1 MKWLYSYICFEA
13 YHSLIRSVLHSFI
26 DSFIDSV
33 THSNIHSFVLSSH
46 SYIPLRSVSVHF
58 FSFISSCWWRCSLQ
72 KPRNILC
79 KRFSASCVPL
89 PLPCWTSA
97 SAHCKWQSPQ
107 RRHVMFWFHSLCE
120 RPKRLNTFF
129 FIRSFIQA
137 AIHSIHSFVPSF
149 IQSVIHSAG
158 DDPDVHGGNVCAHS
172 LSTMPSVCYT
182 GTEPK
187 TEKKQRNTREDG
199 N

>member
-1 MKWLYSYICFEA
+1 MLR
-13 YHSLIRSVLHSFI
+13 SLSFI
-26 DSFIDSV
+26 DSFCPSFFHWFIHWFS
-33 THSNIHSFVLSSH
+33 HSFQHSFVLSSH

-129 FIRSFIQA
+129 FIRSFIHA
-137 AIHSIHSFVPSF
+137 AIHSIHSLLLSFSQSF
-149 IQSVIHSAG
+149 IQQGMTPTFTVVTSA
-158 DDPDVHGGNVCAHS
+158 PTA
-172 LSTMPSVCYT
+172 
-182 GTEPK
+182 
-187 TEKKQRNTREDG
+187 
-199 N
+199 